1 MQKIQ
6 CHHHAVD
13 MYQCHNYRWIT
24 CQSRMITVTLRHSR
38 VPHHHRQGNL
48 ESLVTERVASLAV
61 VVRVAK
67 AVQGAD
73 MVGGVLQF
81 ATNMAATVLHR
92 LLLESLVRVLVK
104 VARAQKDG
112 VVQVAAV
119 ATVDGDI
126 LVRVPAVKV
135 ARALP
140 ANLARAVLG
149 VLRHPAVA
157 LIPLLHEV
165 GVVVAIAVAKVGK
178 QGGTCVL
185 LSRNSLI

>member
-1 MQKIQ
+1 
-6 CHHHAVD
+6 
-13 MYQCHNYRWIT
+13 
-24 CQSRMITVTLRHSR
+24 MITVTLRHSR
-38 VPHHHRQGNL
+38 VPHHHRQENL
-48 ESLVTERVASLAV
+48 ESPVTERVASLAV
-61 VVRVAK
+61 VVRVANQA

-73 MVGGVLQF
+73 MVGGV
-81 ATNMAATVLHR
+81 MAATVLHR
-92 LLLESLVRVLVK
+92 LLLESLVKVLVK
-104 VARAQKDG
+104 AARAQKDG
-112 VVQVAAV
+112 VVQVTAV
-119 ATVDGDI
+119 ATAVDGDI
-126 LVRVPAVKV
+126 TVLVRAPAVKV

-185 LSRNSLI
+185 LS

>member
-1 MQKIQ
+1 
-6 CHHHAVD
+6 
-13 MYQCHNYRWIT
+13 
-24 CQSRMITVTLRHSR
+24 MITVTLRHSR
-38 VPHHHRQGNL
+38 VPHHHRQENL
-48 ESLVTERVASLAV
+48 ESLVTERVANQA
-61 VVRVAK
+61 

-73 MVGGVLQF
+73 MVGGV
-81 ATNMAATVLHR
+81 MAATVLHR
-92 LLLESLVRVLVK
+92 LLLESLVKVLVK
-104 VARAQKDG
+104 AARAQKDG
-112 VVQVAAV
+112 VVQVTAV
-119 ATVDGDI
+119 ATAVDGDI
-126 LVRVPAVKV
+126 TVLVRAPAVKV

>member
-1 MQKIQ
+1 
-6 CHHHAVD
+6 
-13 MYQCHNYRWIT
+13 
-24 CQSRMITVTLRHSR
+24 MITVTLRHSR
-38 VPHHHRQGNL
+38 VPHHHRQENL
-48 ESLVTERVASLAV
+48 ESPVTERVASLAV
-61 VVRVAK
+61 VVRVANQA

-73 MVGGVLQF
+73 MVGGV
-81 ATNMAATVLHR
+81 MAATVLHR
-92 LLLESLVRVLVK
+92 LLLESLVKVLVK
-104 VARAQKDG
+104 AARAQKDG
-112 VVQVAAV
+112 VVQVTAV
-119 ATVDGDI
+119 ATAVDGDI
-126 LVRVPAVKV
+126 TVLVRAPAVKV

>member
-1 MQKIQ
+1 
-6 CHHHAVD
+6 
-13 MYQCHNYRWIT
+13 
-24 CQSRMITVTLRHSR
+24 MITVTLRHSR
-38 VPHHHRQGNL
+38 VPHHHRQENL
-48 ESLVTERVASLAV
+48 ESPVTERVASLAV
-61 VVRVAK
+61 VVRVANQA

-73 MVGGVLQF
+73 MVGGV
-81 ATNMAATVLHR
+81 MAATVLHR
-92 LLLESLVRVLVK
+92 LLLETLVKVLVK
-104 VARAQKDG
+104 AARAQKDG
-112 VVQVAAV
+112 VVQVTAV
-119 ATVDGDI
+119 ATAVDGDI
-126 LVRVPAVKV
+126 TVLVRAPAVKV

>member
-1 MQKIQ
+1 
-6 CHHHAVD
+6 
-13 MYQCHNYRWIT
+13 
-24 CQSRMITVTLRHSR
+24 MITVTLRHSR
-38 VPHHHRQGNL
+38 VPHHHRQENL
-48 ESLVTERVASLAV
+48 ESPVTERVASLAV
-61 VVRVAK
+61 VVRVANQA

-73 MVGGVLQF
+73 MVGGV
-81 ATNMAATVLHR
+81 MAATVLHR

-104 VARAQKDG
+104 AARAQKDG
-112 VVQVAAV
+112 VVQVTAV
-119 ATVDGDI
+119 ATAVDGDI
-126 LVRVPAVKV
+126 TVLVRAPAVKV

>member
-1 MQKIQ
+1 
-6 CHHHAVD
+6 
-13 MYQCHNYRWIT
+13 
-24 CQSRMITVTLRHSR
+24 
-38 VPHHHRQGNL
+38 
-48 ESLVTERVASLAV
+48 
-61 VVRVAK
+61 
-67 AVQGAD
+67 
-73 MVGGVLQF
+73 
-81 ATNMAATVLHR
+81 MAATVLHR

-126 LVRVPAVKV
+126 LARVPAVKV